1 MKVKATSM
9 LGVIYHP
16 AQTVGY
22 AYRSLESFNHSVMQ
36 CMGEDHTPKAQMN
49 NISHNWFTYFISTK
63 VSSFLIH

>member
-36 CMGEDHTPKAQMN
+36 RMGEWIIPQK
-49 NISHNWFTYFISTK
+49 
-63 VSSFLIH
+63 LR